1 VCNGAS
7 GLTPTCAEAHDGA
20 EPERKSNSFAP
31 TEGCWLAHTLFVLT
45 SPSLGSTVDFRPGT
59 SLLSLGFRNYSFFG
73 PNPSYGFIPRQLS
86 GIPECDLF
94 AQPFRIESEGK
105 EVQPVGA
112 ETNSNN

>member
-1 VCNGAS
+1 MGHPLHGCAS
-7 GLTPTCAEAHDGA
+7 GRPGH
-20 EPERKSNSFAP
+20 P
-31 TEGCWLAHTLFVLT
+31 HTLFVLT
-45 SPSLGSTVDFRPGT
+45 TSSLWSTVDLHRST
-59 SLLSLGFRNYSFFG
+59 SLLNLGFRNYSFFG